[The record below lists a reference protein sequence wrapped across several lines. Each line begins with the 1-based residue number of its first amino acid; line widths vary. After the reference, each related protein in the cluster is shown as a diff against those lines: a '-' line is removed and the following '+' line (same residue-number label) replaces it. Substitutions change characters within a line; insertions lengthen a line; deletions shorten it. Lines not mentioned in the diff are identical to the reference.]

1 MLFKDSQILHI
12 ASSKGATLFSELLLL
27 AEFTH
32 FPGLHEGA
40 SRRDRHHL
48 EIMAFQA
55 WLCSVITLLPPIKL
69 GLYMSC
75 SRQKKCK
82 LVSVDLLKEGVKM
95 HT

>member
-32 FPGLHEGA
+32 FPGLHEEV

-48 EIMAFQA
+48 ENHGFPSLTLFCYHPLATNKTWAVHELLQTKKMQA
-55 WLCSVITLLPPIKL
+55 S
-69 GLYMSC
+69 
-75 SRQKKCK
+75 
-82 LVSVDLLKEGVKM
+82 
-95 HT
+95 